1 MASAVEQLAS
11 GFNFSTF
18 AKAEDLKKRIWF
30 TLAALVVY
38 RFGTYIPL
46 PGINPEVIREFT
58 QDHSGGILGILDM
71 FSGGAIGRMT
81 IFALNIMPYIS
92 ASIIV
97 QLLTSVSPHLEAL
110 KKEGE
115 SGKRKLNQYTR
126 YGTVILASIQAFG
139 IAVGLEKIIVSA
151 GAAAFYSGNP
161 YGGDFVYHVVR
172 GTDYVTRDREW
183 NFSNYL
189 FWYSC

>member
-46 PGINPEVIREFT
+46 PGINPDVIREFT

-71 FSGGAIGRMT
+71 FSGDIYNYEELMLDLCRE
-81 IFALNIMPYIS
+81 S
-92 ASIIV
+92 
-97 QLLTSVSPHLEAL
+97 LETRTQKEL
-110 KKEGE
+110 KTF
-115 SGKRKLNQYTR
+115 L
-126 YGTVILASIQAFG
+126 
-139 IAVGLEKIIVSA
+139 
-151 GAAAFYSGNP
+151 
-161 YGGDFVYHVVR
+161 
-172 GTDYVTRDREW
+172 
-183 NFSNYL
+183 
-189 FWYSC
+189 